1 MFAYC
6 NNNPV
11 NSIDPNGKLGVLFWS
26 FVGAVTIGA
35 LSNGIS
41 TGMNGGT
48 LEECLNAAY
57 WGGVG
62 AAAGFGVAAITG
74 FSPQGNIAGRATATI
89 ITDLGTAYTDH
100 GKWTVEDYALAC
112 VDAVMDMCYSTISY
126 YYTPPIESDLGKNLI
141 NAGIDALTDGI
152 ETYLFFGQ
160 NNNSSVSSSSHS
172 GVLSKRGEPHAV
184 LYY

>member
-1 MFAYC
+1 MGYNMFAYC
-6 NNNPV
+6 SNNPV

-41 TGMNGGT
+41 TGLNGGT

-89 ITDLGTAYTDH
+89 ITDLGTAYTDR
-100 GKWTVEDYALAC
+100 GNWTVEDYALA
-112 VDAVMDMCYSTISY
+112 
-126 YYTPPIESDLGKNLI
+126 
-141 NAGIDALTDGI
+141 
-152 ETYLFFGQ
+152 
-160 NNNSSVSSSSHS
+160 
-172 GVLSKRGEPHAV
+172 
-184 LYY
+184 